1 MTVGRQQIHTR
12 QVELT
17 AFMREDGLWD
27 LEVTLTDR
35 KTRTFPGGA
44 RDHIAGTPIHDLA
57 LSLTVDTHGSVV
69 AAGAGMHA
77 VPFVGSCPASADD
90 YQLLVGLNLF
100 EGFRARLKE
109 RIGPRGGCS
118 HLSEMALMLPT
129 LAIQSFAGVVY
140 PIRDDGTQTEQPPPL
155 DRCRGLRVDGEAVRQ
170 YFPRWYTKSV
180 KI

>member
-1 MTVGRQQIHTR
+1 MTVGRQQIHMR
-12 QVELT
+12 QVELA
-17 AFMREDGLWD
+17 AFLRDDGLWD
-27 LEVTLTDR
+27 LEVTLLDR

-44 RDHIAGTPIHDLA
+44 RDHMAGTPIHDLA
-57 LSLTVDTHGSVV
+57 LSLTVDTQGSVV

-77 VPFVGSCPASADD
+77 VPFTGSCPASADD
-90 YQLLVGLNLF
+90 YQLLVGLILF
-100 EGFRARLKE
+100 EGFRAKLKE
-109 RIGPRGGCS
+109 RIGARGGCS

-140 PIRDDGTQTEQPPPL
+140 PIRDDGTQTEQPAAL

-170 YFPRWYTKSV
+170 FFPRWYSKPM